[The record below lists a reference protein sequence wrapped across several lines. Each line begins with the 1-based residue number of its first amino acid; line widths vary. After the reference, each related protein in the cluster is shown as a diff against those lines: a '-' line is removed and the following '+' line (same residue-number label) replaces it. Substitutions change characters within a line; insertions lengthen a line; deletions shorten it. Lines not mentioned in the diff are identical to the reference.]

1 MLSGQKADILTGTA
15 ETLLPH
21 ADQHVQAKIAV
32 GRFVKVLESPHML
45 SVILHILH
53 GTQEKQISLSEINSG
68 IRKCQQNSELDGS
81 V

>member
-15 ETLLPH
+15 ETLLSH

-53 GTQEKQISLSEINSG
+53 GT
-68 IRKCQQNSELDGS
+68 
-81 V
+81 